1 MSNVAI
7 LTHFEDKKKMN
18 KEFFLILS
26 CFCYKFLVPKLP
38 STDSDVSV

>member
-18 KEFFLILS
+18 KEFFLNFVL
-26 CFCYKFLVPKLP
+26 FLL
-38 STDSDVSV
+38 